1 VVTILQ
7 KAPARCS
14 RTSSSCPAKTT
25 QVSRRATTSPAMD
38 GPAMADQETRINHP
52 SGDRIG
58 ERPKQAG
65 VERVVTAEKLKKD
78 GTGAI
83 GGGK

>member
-1 VVTILQ
+1 
-7 KAPARCS
+7 
-14 RTSSSCPAKTT
+14 
-25 QVSRRATTSPAMD
+25 MD